1 MSSVPGRMAHPS
13 AASQLQQ
20 SELCECTT
28 VHECRMLAFPVD
40 SVCILHLQGSLYEA
54 YQQRETETKPDSKD
68 YRNRF
73 ATLTSDWVN
82 RPAIPGLQD
91 MQLGSRTATSFSAAR
106 DASDGQEAPPA
117 RDPKGTGMEAEAP
130 RRESA
135 DEEESEALRKGA
147 QGNVSRSGPLA
158 GVLSRSVGLVTSLAQ
173 SMRGLRSRRGGGD
186 CAHSR
191 NCLLYTSPSPRD

>member
-91 MQLGSRTATSFSAAR
+91 
-106 DASDGQEAPPA
+106 
-117 RDPKGTGMEAEAP
+117 
-130 RRESA
+130 
-135 DEEESEALRKGA
+135 
-147 QGNVSRSGPLA
+147 
-158 GVLSRSVGLVTSLAQ
+158 LSLI
-173 SMRGLRSRRGGGD
+173 
-186 CAHSR
+186 HI
-191 NCLLYTSPSPRD
+191 